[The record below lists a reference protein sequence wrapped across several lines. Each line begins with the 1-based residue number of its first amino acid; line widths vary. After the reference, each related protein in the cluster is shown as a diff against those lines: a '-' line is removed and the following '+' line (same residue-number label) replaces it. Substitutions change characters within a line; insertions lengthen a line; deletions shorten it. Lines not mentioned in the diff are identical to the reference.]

1 MTTQARS
8 QSRGLHMSLLALTAS
23 ASVVGGMFVS
33 VGPAYSADGIGDN
46 AGQCL
51 TASEEG
57 ASIIASSVVA
67 TGVPL
72 HVLGTG
78 WGPSSEDALGF
89 VIVTLDDGREKRPDD
104 MILPA
109 WVPSS
114 VARNKAAWSVAK
126 VDTDGK
132 FSADI
137 DLPTTWAVGTRH
149 QVMIGDGV
157 TGSRGALLFAVTD
170 RAADER
176 CYRSCDG

>member
-89 VIVTLDDGREKRPDD
+89 VIVTLDDGRE
-104 MILPA
+104 
-109 WVPSS
+109 
-114 VARNKAAWSVAK
+114 
-126 VDTDGK
+126 
-132 FSADI
+132 SA
-137 DLPTTWAVGTRH
+137 PMT
-149 QVMIGDGV
+149 
-157 TGSRGALLFAVTD
+157 
-170 RAADER
+170 
-176 CYRSCDG
+176 